1 MYLSFPNDLNLA
13 SMKKILLLFSVF
25 FFTFYSCL
33 NAQNCSVA
41 ISGNNCTGTSL
52 NANIT
57 GGEPA
62 QIAWYQF
69 DYLVFGSD
77 TISSPTDISIV
88 AGNNGGGS
96 AANQLGFP
104 GGGIAVD
111 AAGNVYVADHS
122 NNRIQKWAPGAT
134 SGVTV
139 AGGHGA
145 GSAANQLSGPTD
157 VFVDAAGNIYVAD
170 NNNFRIQKW
179 APGATSGVTVAG
191 GHGSGS
197 AANQLAAARGVY
209 VDKQGNIYI
218 ADTYNYRI
226 QRWRPGAKKG
236 VTVAGGNGIGTAA
249 NQFYY
254 PIDVYLDAA
263 KNIYVADAFVE
274 DASGHRVQKWAPG
287 ATSGVTVAG
296 GNGVGKAANQ
306 FGYLLAI
313 YVDSAGNIYA
323 TDNGIDGSPVSR
335 VQRWNV
341 GSTSG
346 VTVAGGHS
354 SGWDV
359 LSYPT
364 GVAAGGNGLLYVLDG
379 TYNPK
384 VQKYVMS
391 NAVVNTTFTPTQ
403 PGTYKAKVLLKNG
416 CNATSDNF
424 IVRAKPETPLI
435 YATKLQGKGNLCSG
449 GIDTFFVNAWD
460 DITNYTWKIP
470 PQCSLVSNF
479 NDSIVIA
486 VPEGFKSGILIAG
499 AINIC
504 GTGVPDTTHLFGR
517 PLLPAN
523 IRGPRKVFANQAG
536 VIYSVAD
543 INTNYNW
550 IVPDGAIIQYG
561 QGTSSISVNWG
572 SVAGI
577 ISVNSYNECGEA
589 PTRKELEVTLKSS
602 FNAANQNATSESLIN
617 NKAVVFP
624 NPANDV
630 ATIKFNSSKQTNY
643 IAELVDMNGKIL
655 LQKKITAK
663 QGLNMMNID
672 VSNYPAGIYLIKLKN
687 SSTQISLKLD
697 KR

>member
-1 MYLSFPNDLNLA
+1 
-13 SMKKILLLFSVF
+13 MKNFLHLFLFLLLA
-25 FFTFYSCL
+25 CL
-33 NAQNCSVA
+33 NTDAQNCSVI
-41 ISGNNCTGTSL
+41 ISGSNCTNTRL
-52 NANIT
+52 DANIT
-57 GGEPA
+57 GGEAA
-62 QIAWYQF
+62 QITWYQY

-88 AGNNGGGS
+88 AGNNGTGN
-96 AANQLGFP
+96 AANQFGFP

-111 AAGNVYVADHS
+111 VTGNVYVTDHA

-179 APGATSGVTVAG
+179 APGATIGVTVAG

-197 AANQLAAARGVY
+197 AANQLAAARAVY

-226 QRWRPGAKKG
+226 QRWRPGAIRG

-296 GNGVGKAANQ
+296 GNGVGNAANQ

-354 SGWDV
+354 SGWDI

-364 GVAAGGNGLLYVLDG
+364 GVALGSNGLLYVLDG

-384 VQKYVMS
+384 VQKYILS
-391 NAVVNTTFTPTQ
+391 NAVVDTTFTPTQ
-403 PGTYKAKVLLKNG
+403 PGTYEAKVLLKNG
-416 CNATSDNF
+416 CNAMSDNF
-424 IVRAKPETPLI
+424 IVRAKPGTPVI
-435 YATKLQGKGNLCSG
+435 YATQPKGRGNLCSG
-449 GIDTFFVNAWD
+449 GIDTFFVYPWD
-460 DITNYTWKIP
+460 DITDYKWTIP
-470 PQCSLVSNF
+470 PGCNLVSNF

-486 VPEGFKSGILIAG
+486 VPEGFKSGKLIAG
-499 AINIC
+499 STNIC
-504 GTGVPDTTHLFGR
+504 GTSVPDTTHLVGR
-517 PLLPAN
+517 PLPPAY
-523 IRGPRKVFANQAG
+523 IKGPRQVFANQAG
-536 VIYSVAD
+536 VIYSVTD
-543 INTNYNW
+543 INTNHNW
-550 IVPDGAIIQYG
+550 IVPDGTIIQYG

-572 SVAGI
+572 SAGGI
-577 ISVNSYNECGEA
+577 ISVNSYNDCGEA
-589 PTRKELEVTLKSS
+589 PKRKELEVTLKSS
-602 FNAANQNATSESLIN
+602 FSKVNQNATGESLKDNDAI
-617 NKAVVFP
+617 VFP
-624 NPANDV
+624 SPANNI
-630 ATIKFNSSKQTNY
+630 ATVKFNSVKQTNY
-643 IAELVDMNGKIL
+643 TIELQDMNGKIL
-655 LQKKITAK
+655 AERKITAT
-663 QGLNMMNID
+663 QGSNVINFD
-672 VSNYPAGIYLIKLKN
+672 VSKYSQGVYLIKIKN
-687 SSTQISLKLD
+687 PATQISLKLA
-697 KR
+697 KQ